1 MTRARDLS
9 KLANPGVFT
18 VDSDYNVGVDSTSPD
33 AKFDVVGVISATEF
47 YGDGS
52 KLTGIVAGATLS
64 SADATQRVVLT
75 SQTTGSMT
83 EAATNSDLT
92 YHSPS
97 NTLSASNF
105 SGTLLGNA
113 TGLQGTPNITV
124 QDVTAETVSV
134 AGTISYEDVSNVN
147 SVGIITANK
156 GIKVPD
162 YGVTVTGVVT
172 ATSFQGDGSALTNIE
187 NGISQFTASGS
198 ILKGATVVVNDDG
211 TVSGVS
217 TSGLGVSFTDSSQL
231 HGESVQNV
239 VCVYDE
245 GQDKMVVFYHD
256 RGSTSQTTARVAT
269 WSENSNHYLF
279 SGNPTQVV
287 GNYVTYHDACYDAN
301 SGKIVYVYRDDGDGN
316 NGKCRIGTV
325 SGNNIS
331 FGTEQTFYTGGCAWP
346 SVVYNPNLS
355 KCLVAYSQGS
365 HQYKGTCFTLTVS
378 GTSPQFSSDH
388 DFDTGTIRHK
398 DLVYDQNSDRI
409 IIFYRDGSTNP
420 ANQGNAKV
428 ITQSANGLL
437 SFGSAYNFAT
447 GLIDNEIF
455 ADYDPVNQKSV
466 VIYSDSN
473 NNGYGT
479 AVVATISGGSNDVLS
494 FGNEVVFVSAGINNG
509 NSNIIYDPSA
519 EKFVV
524 FYHFSTSRAVEG
536 KIDGTVINFDNYNV
550 ITDEKLEYPGV
561 AYDPDERKLLLAY
574 EDGDSP
580 SQGRALTY
588 TTSKVVTNVNAQNYL
603 GIAAEAISDGQSG
616 NITILGGI
624 NTSQTGL
631 TTARTVY
638 IQADGSLGLSPGN
651 PFTMDSVIAGT
662 SISDTDVLVW
672 KS

>member
-64 SADATQRVVLT
+64 AADATQRVVLT

-92 YHSPS
+92 YHSPT
-97 NTLSASNF
+97 NTLNASNF

-198 ILKGATVVVNDDG
+198 ILKGATVVVNDNG

-217 TSGLGVSFTDSSQL
+217 TSGLGVSFSSSSQIQA
-231 HGESVQNV
+231 GSVQNV

-245 GQDKMVVFYHD
+245 GQDKMVVFYRD
-256 RGSTSQTTARVAT
+256 RSNPNIAACKVAA
-269 WSENSNHYLF
+269 WSEASQKYNFVSSAITIINSD
-279 SGNPTQVV
+279 
-287 GNYVTYHDACYDAN
+287 VTDHDACYDAN
-301 SGKIVYVYRDDGDGN
+301 SGSIVYCYRDNAD
-316 NGKCRIGTV
+316 NGYGKVKIGTI
-325 SGNNIS
+325 SGNSIS
-331 FGTEQTFYTGGCAWP
+331 FSNSNTFYSGSTSYIRVA
-346 SVVYNPNLS
+346 YNPDLS
-355 KCLVAYSQGS
+355 KCLCAYSTNSNAGECV
-365 HQYKGTCFTLTVS
+365 TITVS
-378 GTSPQFSSDH
+378 NNSALLSGSGSGFEGSPSSVVE
-388 DFDTGTIRHK
+388 K
-398 DLVYDQNSDRI
+398 ALVYDKNSSKFI
-409 IIFYRDGSTNP
+409 VFYRDTGDL
-420 ANQGNAKV
+420 GHAKV
-428 ITQSANGLL
+428 ITQNANGTLA
-437 SFGSAYNFAT
+437 FGSRYDFASVT
-447 GLIDNEIF
+447 PSNTVN
-455 ADYDPVNQKSV
+455 AVYDPVNNKSV
-466 VIYSDSN
+466 VIWSPSN
-473 NNGYGT
+473 TSYGT
-479 AVVATISGGSNDVLS
+479 AVVATISGSSNDILS
-494 FGNEVVFVSAGINNG
+494 FGTPVTFLSGAIASGF
-509 NSNIIYDPSA
+509 NIIYDSSA

-524 FYHFSTSRAVEG
+524 FYRFSSSSRAVEG
-536 KIDGTVINFDNYNV
+536 KIDGTSIIFDSSYNT
-550 ITDEKLEYPGV
+550 ITDESIEYIGV
-561 AYDPDERKLLLAY
+561 AYDPDERKILVGY
-574 EDGDSP
+574 EAGNPDDE
-580 SQGRALTY
+580 GRILTY

-651 PFTMDSVIAGT
+651 PAMMDSVIAGT
-662 SISDTDVLVW
+662 SVSDTDVLVW